1 MSKSNKLIINTDS
14 KNGAVNIKAS
24 RDATNLQNLEQDRK
38 VWKKLSKLED
48 SDIIDG
54 KIKILTG
61 YTKKGIPKYKVDAD
75 ANKIFDK
82 MKKQILRMNSI
93 HFGVSSEAEIELW
106 MIKEKINAILEA
118 DDNLIQCDYCRNS
131 TRQSIDELVQ
141 IGTLEKYINHANV
154 RKPTNGTLTLKD
166 SKIIQKPKTKKANKD
181 PRSIDIVIEKNGVS
195 YYVFAK
201 YAGPVGSVTSK
212 LQTSEAISFLDEAKL
227 YINHNNDSSCFIV
240 LIDGYA
246 GEMHLEDMRESLE
259 HYPRIYAGNCEQVIE
274 WMNAPDK

>member
-1 MSKSNKLIINTDS
+1 MSKTNKLPINTDT
-14 KNGAVNIKAS
+14 KNGSVNIKAS
-24 RDATNLQNLEQDRK
+24 RDAANLQNLEQDRK
-38 VWKKLSKLED
+38 IWKKLATLED
-48 SDIIDG
+48 SNIVDG

-61 YTKKGIPKYKVDAD
+61 YTKKGIAKYKADAD

-93 HFGVSSEAEIELW
+93 HFGVNSESEIELW
-106 MIKEKINAILEA
+106 MIKEKINAILAA
-118 DDNLIQCDYCRNS
+118 DDNLIQCDYCRNA

-141 IGTLEKYINHANV
+141 IATLEKYISNASV

-181 PRSIDIVIEKNGVS
+181 PRSIDIVVEKNGIT

-212 LQTSEAISFLDEAKL
+212 LQTSEAISFIDEAKL
-227 YINHNNDSSCFIV
+227 YVDNNNNSSCFIV

-246 GEMHLEDMRESLE
+246 GELHLDDMKESVDT
-259 HYPRIYAGNCEQVIE
+259 YPNIFAGNCEQVID
-274 WMNAPDK
+274 WLNALDK

>member
-1 MSKSNKLIINTDS
+1 MSKTTKLVINTDS
-14 KNGAVNIKAS
+14 KNGAKNIKAS
-24 RDATNLQNLEQDRK
+24 RDSTNLQNLEQDRK
-38 VWKKLSKLED
+38 IWQRLATLQE
-48 SDIIDG
+48 SDIVDG

-61 YTKKGIPKYKVDAD
+61 YTKKGIPKHKTDAD
-75 ANKIFDK
+75 SNKTFDK
-82 MKKQILRMNSI
+82 MKKQIYRMNSI
-93 HFGVSSEAEIELW
+93 HFGINSESEIELW

-141 IGTLEKYINHANV
+141 MATLKQYIIDAKV
-154 RKPTNGTLTLKD
+154 SKPTNGTLTLKD

-181 PRSIDIVIEKNGVS
+181 PRSIDIVVEKNGVS

-212 LQTSEAISFLDEAKL
+212 LQTSEAISFLDESKL
-227 YINHNNDSSCFIV
+227 YVNNNNDSSCFIV

-246 GEMHLEDMRESLE
+246 GELHLEDMRESVE
-259 HYPRIYAGNCEQVIE
+259 THPRIYAGNCEQVID
-274 WMNAPDK
+274 WLNAQTK

>member
-1 MSKSNKLIINTDS
+1 MSKATKLPINTDS
-14 KNGAVNIKAS
+14 KNGSVNIKTS
-24 RDATNLQNLEQDRK
+24 RDAANLQNLEQDRK
-38 VWKKLSKLED
+38 IWKQLSKLKD
-48 SDIIDG
+48 SNIVDG

-61 YTKKGIPKYKVDAD
+61 YTKKGIPKYKTDAD

-93 HFGVSSEAEIELW
+93 HFGVNSESEIELW

-141 IGTLEKYINHANV
+141 IATLEKYVSNATV

-227 YINHNNDSSCFIV
+227 YVNNNNDSCCFIV
-240 LIDGYA
+240 LVDGYA
-246 GEMHLEDMRESLE
+246 GEMHLKDMRESVE
-259 HYPRIYAGNCEQVIE
+259 TYPRIYAGNCEQVID
-274 WMNAPDK
+274 WLSS

>member
-1 MSKSNKLIINTDS
+1 MSKTSKLPINTDS
-14 KNGAVNIKAS
+14 KNGSVNIKAS
-24 RDATNLQNLEQDRK
+24 RDAANLQNLEQDRK
-38 VWKKLSKLED
+38 IWKKLTTLKD
-48 SDIIDG
+48 SDIVDG
-54 KIKILTG
+54 KIKIRIG
-61 YTKKGIPKYKVDAD
+61 YTKKGIAKYKTDAE

-93 HFGVSSEAEIELW
+93 HFGVNSESEIELW
-106 MIKEKINAILEA
+106 MIKEKINAILAA
-118 DDNLIQCDYCRNS
+118 DDNLIQCDYCRNA

-141 IGTLEKYINHANV
+141 IATLEKYISNANV

-227 YINHNNDSSCFIV
+227 YVDNNTDSSCFIV

-246 GEMHLEDMRESLE
+246 GELHLDDMRESVAT
-259 HYPRIYAGNCEQVIE
+259 YPRIYAGNCEQVID
-274 WMNAPDK
+274 WLTAIDK